1 VIRSLL
7 TQLALPPALNFV
19 LLLLGLL
26 LMLRYR
32 RLGQGVMAFALVT
45 LLLLSLPWVKYQVH
59 LVLENYPPVEPAQLQ
74 TLDAGRSAIVV
85 LGGGLR
91 GFAPEYG
98 HEGLADNTLRRV
110 LYAVEVATKRPLP
123 LLVSGGGP
131 QDSDDTEAALMAQML
146 GRMNLAP
153 RWQEDRSRNTWE
165 NAVLSAS
172 LLRQDGIE
180 TVVLVTDAWHM
191 RRAVPCFEA
200 QGLTVVPA
208 PTGFRS
214 GTYPDLR
221 TLVPERTALFQT
233 GDALREW
240 LGVLTYA
247 LTYDSFRLRAFSAP
261 AVAVAASTVSG
272 TATSET
278 RAAPAEVA
286 PDQSPAPA
294 R

>member
-1 VIRSLL
+1 MIRSLL

-32 RLGQGVMAFALVT
+32 RLGQGIAAFALIT
-45 LLLLSLPWVKYQVH
+45 LVLLSLPWVKYQVH
-59 LVLENYPPVEPAQLQ
+59 VALEVFPPVQPARLQ
-74 TLDAGRSAIVV
+74 ALDANRSAIVV

-110 LYAVEVATKRPLP
+110 LYAVEVASQRPLP
-123 LLVSGGGP
+123 VLVSGGGP

-153 RWQEDRSRNTWE
+153 RWLEDRSRNTWE
-165 NAVLSAS
+165 NAELSAN
-172 LLRQDGIE
+172 LLRQAGID

-200 QGLTVVPA
+200 QGMKVVPA

-221 TLVPERTALFQT
+221 TLVPERTALFQN

-240 LGVLTYA
+240 LGVLAYA
-247 LTYDSFRLRAFSAP
+247 LSYDSFRDAAFPRST
-261 AVAVAASTVSG
+261 STVSES
-272 TATSET
+272 AISET
-278 RAAPAEVA
+278 VAVPAADV
-286 PDQSPAPA
+286 PDQSPAPS

>member
-1 VIRSLL
+1 MIRSLL

-32 RLGQGVMAFALVT
+32 RLGQGVAAFALVT

-59 LVLENYPPVEPAQLQ
+59 VALEVYPPVEPARLQ
-74 TLDAGRSAIVV
+74 ALDANSSAIVV

-91 GFAPEYG
+91 GFAPEYS

-110 LYAVEVATKRPLP
+110 LYAVEVASQRPLP
-123 LLVSGGGP
+123 VLVSGGGP

-165 NAVLSAS
+165 NAEFSAA
-172 LLRQDGIE
+172 LLRQAGID

-200 QGLTVVPA
+200 QGMKVVPA

-221 TLVPERTALFQT
+221 TLVPERTALFQN

-240 LGVLTYA
+240 LGVLAYA
-247 LTYDSFRLRAFSAP
+247 LSYDSFRNAAFPSSESAISE
-261 AVAVAASTVSG
+261 STISG
-272 TATSET
+272 TMAVP
-278 RAAPAEVA
+278 AAAA
-286 PDQSPAPA
+286 PDQSPSPS